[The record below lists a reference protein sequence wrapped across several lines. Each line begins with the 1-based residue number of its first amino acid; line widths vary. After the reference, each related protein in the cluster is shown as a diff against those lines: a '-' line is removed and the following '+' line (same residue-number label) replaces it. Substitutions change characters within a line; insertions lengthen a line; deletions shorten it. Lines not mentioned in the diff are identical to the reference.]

1 MKNVEILDSTLRDG
15 AQGEGI
21 SFSVTDKINIV
32 KTLDELGVAFIE
44 AGNPSSNP
52 KDLEFFSEA
61 KKLKLKNS
69 IITAFGATRKKGI
82 KAYAD
87 EGIKALI
94 GAETSAVSIVGKASV
109 SNLKNVLGVSAE
121 ENLNM
126 ISETVSYL
134 KQLNKFVIFDAEHY
148 FDGFTED
155 KDYALKVV
163 ETAQSAGADR
173 ICLCDTN
180 GGTLPDAMNLII
192 SETIKANKNA
202 VFGIHT
208 HNDSGCA
215 VANSIIAVDSGVFQ
229 VQGTLNGV
237 GERCGNA
244 ELSSVIANLSL
255 KRKINCIKGDLKFLK
270 EASLKIAEITNINL
284 SSRTPYV
291 GESAFAHKG
300 GMHIDGVLKNA
311 SSFEHINPADVGN
324 KRRFLTSEVAGKH
337 AVVKKIQKF
346 IPDIKSDSPLIDK
359 VVKKLKEQE
368 HLGYQYEAADA
379 SFELLILEAI
389 GRFKPHFKLDM
400 YKTSGEFPAPD
411 GEMSANALLKIKV
424 DNKTETAGSVGN
436 GPVHALDNALRK
448 ALSVFYPEI
457 AGIHLI
463 DYKVRVLTAE
473 ATAAKV
479 RVLIESTDG
488 ERVWTTVGVSTDIIE
503 ASFLALKDSI
513 EYILYIL
520 IEGNA

>member
-1 MKNVEILDSTLRDG
+1 MRNIEILDSTLRDG

-21 SFSVTDKINIV
+21 SFSVTDKLGIV
-32 KTLDELGVAFIE
+32 KTLDELGVAYIE

-52 KDLEFFSEA
+52 KDLEFFSEV

-69 IITAFGATRKKGI
+69 VLTAFGATKKAKI
-82 KAYAD
+82 KASDD
-87 EGIKALI
+87 EGLKALV
-94 GAETSAVSIVGKASV
+94 GADTQAVSIVGKACV
-109 SNLKNVLGVSAE
+109 SNIKNVLGVSKE
-121 ENLNM
+121 ENLEM

-134 KQLNKFVIFDAEHY
+134 KSLNKFVIFDAEHY
-148 FDGFTED
+148 FDGFLED
-155 KDYALKVV
+155 DEYALRVIDAAV
-163 ETAQSAGADR
+163 NAGADR
-173 ICLCDTN
+173 LVLCDTN
-180 GGTLPDAMNLII
+180 GGRLPDEIMRIVFETRKPNLNV
-192 SETIKANKNA
+192 E
-202 VFGIHT
+202 FGIHF

-215 VANSIIAVDSGVFQ
+215 VANTFMAVGLGISH
-229 VQGTLNGV
+229 VQGTLNGI

-244 ELSSVIANLSL
+244 ELSSVIAGLSL
-255 KRKINCIKGDLKFLK
+255 KQKKNCIKGDLKFLR
-270 EASLKIAEITNINL
+270 EASLKIAEISNINL
-284 SSRTPYV
+284 SSRAPYV

-311 SSFEHINPADVGN
+311 SSFEHINPSEVGN
-324 KRRFLTSEVAGKH
+324 IRRFLTSEVAGKH
-337 AVVKKIQKF
+337 AVTKKIQKF
-346 IPDIKSDSPLIDK
+346 LPDIKSDSPLIEK

-400 YKTSGEFPAPD
+400 YKTTGEFPAPD

-424 DNKTETAGSVGN
+424 DGKTETAGSVGN

-457 AGIHLI
+457 AGVHLI

-488 ERVWTTVGVSTDIIE
+488 EKVWTTVGVSTDIIE